1 MVVTV
6 TTDEKA
12 RNLTTNKNNMKEELI
27 RLFNLRFIK
36 KTEWNEI
43 YYSQHHVFIFNVS
56 TKHIKI
62 KPRD

>member
-1 MVVTV
+1 
-6 TTDEKA
+6 
-12 RNLTTNKNNMKEELI
+12 MKEELM
-27 RLFNLRFIK
+27 RMFNLEFVK

-43 YYSQHHVFIFNVS
+43 YYSEHHVFIFNVS